1 MIHGHAVW
9 STDGILA
16 AITLADRVLLVILAV
31 EVELQVV
38 DYLAGLFRQ
47 SVLLHERH
55 HSQFHRSQCCGQLQ
69 YYASLAILQFLL
81 LVCMT
86 HDREEHTVNTD
97 GCLNDIR
104 SVALVGLRVEV
115 FDALAREFLVLRQVE
130 VGAAMDTLHLL
141 ETKRHLEFDVGGS
154 VGIVG
159 QLFVVVET
167 IVLSSESESLVPC
180 HTCLLPFR
188 EPVELG
194 ARLHEELH
202 LHLLKLAHT
211 EDKLACHDLVAESLT
226 NLCYSER
233 NLHASC
239 LLHVQVVDEDTL
251 CRLRTQIHLH
261 RGISRCAHLGGEH
274 KVELTH
280 VGPVLCSADG
290 VNDFLVQDNL
300 LQSLKVGTL
309 HSLGITGMESI
320 ALVLGLLHSLTRF
333 HILFLVEGIAKTFAC
348 LGNLLLDFLV
358 ILGNLVFDEHV
369 GAIALLRV
377 AVVNQRVVEC
387 IHMSTCLPDGGVH
400 EDSRVDAHDVL
411 VQ

>member
-1 MIHGHAVW
+1 M
-9 STDGILA
+9 L
-16 AITLADRVLLVILAV
+16 
-31 EVELQVV
+31 
-38 DYLAGLFRQ
+38 
-47 SVLLHERH
+47 
-55 HSQFHRSQCCGQLQ
+55 
-69 YYASLAILQFLL
+69 
-81 LVCMT
+81 
-86 HDREEHTVNTD
+86 RE
-97 GCLNDIR
+97 
-104 SVALVGLRVEV
+104 
-115 FDALAREFLVLRQVE
+115 VE
-130 VGAAMDTLHLL
+130 VGAAVDTLHLL

-159 QLFVVVET
+159 QLVVVVET
-167 IVLSSESESLVPC
+167 IVLCTESESLVPC

-233 NLHASC
+233 NLHSSC

-251 CRLRTQIHLH
+251 SRLRAQIHLH
-261 RGISRCAHLGGEH
+261 RCIGRGTHLSGEH
-274 KVELTH
+274 QVKLTH

-290 VNDFLVQDNL
+290 IHNLFVKDNL
-300 LQSLKVGTL
+300 LQSLEVGTL
-309 HSLGITGMESI
+309 HSLGIAGVEGI